1 MTNFANMIAWWCMR
15 DWSSMTTTMNI
26 SLPETLKKYVRERV
40 KEGNFSNPSDFV
52 RTLIRGDQERQ
63 AERLLE
69 QLLLEGLASGK
80 ASRLAPA
87 DMQAI
92 RATVRTRLAKKQGV

>member
-1 MTNFANMIAWWCMR
+1 
-15 DWSSMTTTMNI
+15 MTTTMTI
-26 SLPETLKKYVRERV
+26 SLPETLKKYVRERA
-40 KEGNFSNPSDFV
+40 KEGSFSNPSDFV
-52 RTLIRGDQERQ
+52 RALIRDDQERQ

-80 ASRLAPA
+80 GSRLTPA

-92 RATVRTRLAKKQGV
+92 RTTVRTRLAKNQVILPS